1 MLPPDATLVVLR
13 NDRTT
18 RCDDDFLRDPL
29 QAALAM
35 DLEDDSPA
43 DGTPGLRFLRELAE
57 ATGGVLS
64 IAPPAPG
71 KEGEVE

>member
-1 MLPPDATLVVLR
+1 MLPPDDTLVVLR
-13 NDRTT
+13 DDRTT

-35 DLEDDSPA
+35 DPGDDSPA

-71 KEGEVE
+71 KEGEIE